1 MLDAMK
7 ARIQGAK
14 VRLGI
19 KGDHWS
25 EADVRLAAAA
35 KLRELHPDTSG
46 AGRADA
52 GPKIAKLKSDKAMLL
67 KYATPEQPGH
77 KCPHCGG
84 AGYVD
89 D

>member
-1 MLDAMK
+1 MLEAMK

-19 KGDHWS
+19 KGDTWT
-25 EADVRLAAAA
+25 EADVRIAAAE
-35 KLRELHPDTSG
+35 KLRDLHPDTSG
-46 AGRADA
+46 AQRENV
-52 GPKIAKLKSDKAMLL
+52 GPKIAKLKSDKAMLI

-84 AGYVD
+84 TGYVD